1 LITTQNPKAHENTM
15 IQLSIQSGIQAFY
28 ENGYEE
34 ILKVLQQLYV
44 QISSESNY
52 EGNMTLEER
61 QMALRYQMF

>member
-1 LITTQNPKAHENTM
+1 M
-15 IQLSIQSGIQAFY
+15 IQLSIKSGIQAFY